1 MRLAHGVRA
10 GLENWIDDNVGF
22 RTQMKKIQADID
34 VSIFHISPSS
44 LVHIGNDGWY
54 YFTGDNNLEI
64 AMGTYPL
71 TPDLLERIKVNQ
83 ERIQQALKKKG
94 IEYVIVLTPSKAS
107 VYPEYI
113 GYRNLVVRETVIDI
127 VSDYLRRN
135 TTIPIIK
142 YKTRFT
148 SSEKIGDC
156 FF

>member
-1 MRLAHGVRA
+1 MLYKKNSYVIIVVFLASIILPLVFSDKAGGKISKTENRYLAPFPTILNPEMRLAHGVRA

-83 ERIQQALKKKG
+83 ERIQQALK
-94 IEYVIVLTPSKAS
+94 
-107 VYPEYI
+107 
-113 GYRNLVVRETVIDI
+113 
-127 VSDYLRRN
+127 
-135 TTIPIIK
+135 
-142 YKTRFT
+142 
-148 SSEKIGDC
+148 EKRD
-156 FF
+156 